1 MSRSGRVTLRAWIA
15 ALLCAAGPLL
25 AAEAVR
31 GPDVS
36 LGPDGRLSCV
46 PDPLGN
52 RIPDFSHCGYAGGDR
67 PVPEVP
73 VVWVLEPQPGDNTAR
88 IQAALDELAARPLDD
103 RGWRGALLLLRG
115 RYEIAGQLVLRASGV
130 VLRGQGMGTNGT
142 VLVATGTDR
151 RTLVRVCGAG
161 DRTLRTNASW
171 TVTDAYVP
179 VGATDCR
186 LRDAAGLEPGQR
198 ILVVCPS
205 THAWIEKLGMQELG
219 GGVGARWK
227 PGSRDVAWERTL
239 LAVEGDRIRWDV
251 PLTTPLEAELGG
263 GWIAQVDWPGRLRN
277 VGIENLCLELARDP
291 ERPWDED
298 HAWCGITL
306 EAVEDAWVRQVTV
319 RFFAGSAVAVYET
332 ARRVT
337 VQDCVALDPVSELGG
352 HRRET
357 FFTAGQQTLFLRCF
371 SQRGRRDFGVGHAAA
386 GPNAFVLCQ
395 ALESHG
401 DSGALGSWAS
411 GVLFDNVQVDGGG
424 LNLGFWPGNHQA
436 IGWAAAYSV
445 LWNCSAS
452 VIRCWNPPGAW
463 NVSFGSWGGF
473 EGNGIWQQSN
483 EFVRPE
489 SLWRAQV
496 RTRLGPE
503 AAAQVAWWSKS
514 REEVT
519 NPTPERAAELTR
531 QSREPAGTL
540 RSFIE
545 SLAEGNPALADPGE
559 APRWR
564 RGPISGSAPSH
575 PARPVQIVR
584 GWLVVD
590 GRLLT
595 GGILKTAWWRG
606 SLRPEEAA
614 QSGPALTRFVPGRI
628 GPGWTDDLDDVLHA
642 MEQQGRPVFEHHHG
656 LWYDRRRDD
665 HQMIR
670 RPDGDVV
677 APFFEQPFARSGQ
690 GRAWDGL
697 SRYDL
702 TRFNPWYWSRLR
714 DFAVRCES
722 RGFLLLHQHYFQ
734 HNVLEAG
741 AHWAD
746 FPWRTANNI
755 NDTGFPEPPPYAGD
769 KRIFMAEAFYDVTHP
784 VRRPL
789 HRRYIRQ
796 CLEAL
801 RARANVLHSPGAEF
815 TGPVHFVRFWLD
827 VVDEW
832 AGESRED
839 PVVVLSAPKDVQD
852 TILGDPRYTARV
864 DVIDFRYWWRTAQ
877 GEFAPPGGQHLAPR
891 QWERRWRGG
900 RPRDEDLAAMAAEY
914 RRRFPD
920 KALLCDFDTAGWAWL
935 CAGGSLPR
943 LPTSTDPELLRAVPR
958 MLAHQVQTAAP
969 MHVLV
974 EAGQQWLVWTAEPA
988 VFTPG
993 RAGETWERREVSPQ
1007 TGQVVRR
1014 ETVDG
1019 AARLELGPGT
1029 VWWLVKRSDPNS

>member
-1 MSRSGRVTLRAWIA
+1 MNRSGLAILYLGIA
-15 ALLCAAGPLL
+15 ASMCLAGPGL
-25 AAEAVR
+25 AAETGR
-31 GPDVS
+31 GPDVT
-36 LGPDGRLSCV
+36 LGRDGQVLCV
-46 PDPLGN
+46 PDALGN
-52 RIPDFSHCGYAGGDR
+52 QIPDFSHCGYAGGDR
-67 PVPEVP
+67 PLPRVP
-73 VVWVLEPQPGDNTAR
+73 VVWVLEPRPGDNTAR
-88 IQAALDELAARPLDD
+88 IQSALDELAARLPDGQ
-103 RGWRGALLLLRG
+103 GWRGAVLLLRG
-115 RYEIAGQLVLRASGV
+115 RYEIAGQLLLRASGI
-130 VLRGQGMGTNGT
+130 VLRGQGMDPHGT

-151 RTLVRVCGAG
+151 RTLVRVCGTH
-161 DRTLRTNASW
+161 DRTLRTNAGW
-171 TVTDAYVP
+171 TVADAYVP
-179 VGATDCR
+179 VGATGCR
-186 LRDAAGLEPGQR
+186 LRDTAGLAPGQR
-198 ILVVCPS
+198 VFLVHPS
-205 THAWIEKLGMQELG
+205 TLPWIQRLGMEELG

-227 PGSRDVAWERTL
+227 PGSRDVVWERTL
-239 LAVEGDRIRWDV
+239 LAVEGDRIRWDA

-277 VGIENLCLELARDP
+277 VGIENLRLELARDP
-291 ERPWDED
+291 ERPEDED

-306 EAVEDAWVRQVTV
+306 ESVEDAWVRQVTV

-337 VQDCVALDPVSELGG
+337 VQDCLALDPVSELGG
-352 HRRET
+352 ARRET

-371 SQRGRRDFGVGHAAA
+371 SQRGRRDFGVGERAA

-395 ALESHG
+395 AIESQG

-411 GVLFDNVQVDGGG
+411 GVLFDNVAVDGGG

-452 VIRCWNPPGAW
+452 VVRCWNPPGAW

-473 EGNGIWQQSN
+473 EGNGLWRQSN

-489 SLWRAQV
+489 SLWLAQV
-496 RTRLGPE
+496 RARLGPE
-503 AAAQVAWWSKS
+503 AAARVPWWSKS

-519 NPTPERAAELTR
+519 NPTAERAAELTR
-531 QSREPAGTL
+531 QSREPAGNV
-540 RSFIE
+540 RSFVE
-545 SLAEGNPALADPGE
+545 ALAQRDPALADPGG
-559 APRWR
+559 APRWTEPR
-564 RGPISGSAPSH
+564 AGAASPPQAI
-575 PARPVQIVR
+575 RPLQIVR
-584 GWLVVD
+584 GWLTVD

-614 QSGPALTRFVPGRI
+614 QTGPALTRFVPGRV
-628 GPGWTDDLDDVLHA
+628 GPGWTDDLDDVLRA

-670 RPDGDVV
+670 RPDGEVV

-702 TRFNPWYWSRLR
+702 TRFNPWYWARLR
-714 DFAVRCES
+714 DFAARCES
-722 RGFLLLHQHYFQ
+722 RGFVLLHQHYFQ
-734 HNVLEAG
+734 HNILEAG

-755 NDTGFPEPPPYAGD
+755 NHTGFPEPPPYAGD

-784 VRRPL
+784 VRGPL
-789 HRRYIRQ
+789 HRGYVWQ

-801 RARANVLHSPGAEF
+801 HGRSNVLHSLGAEF
-815 TGPVHFVRFWLD
+815 SGPLHFMKFWLD
-827 VVDEW
+827 VVADWTDET
-832 AGESRED
+832 GED
-839 PVVVLSAPKDVQD
+839 PLVMLSAPKDVQD
-852 TILGDPRYTARV
+852 AILDDPGYAGRV

-877 GEFAPPGGQHLAPR
+877 GEFAPPGGRHLAPR

-900 RPRDEDLAAMAAEY
+900 RPGDEDLAGMAAEY

-920 KALLCDFDTAGWAWL
+920 KAVVCDFDTAGWAWL

-943 LPTSTDPELLRAVPR
+943 LPATTEHELLQAIPR
-958 MLAHQVQTAAP
+958 MLPRQGPEGART
-969 MHVLV
+969 HVLS
-974 EAGQQWLVWTAEPA
+974 EPGQQWLVWTAEPTDFVA
-988 VFTPG
+988 G
-993 RAGETWERREVSPQ
+993 RSGESWELRAVSPE
-1007 TGQVVRR
+1007 TGQVIRR
-1014 ETVDG
+1014 EIVDG
-1019 AARLELGPGT
+1019 AAQLRLDRSA
-1029 VWWLVKRSDPNS
+1029 VWWLVRRSATES